1 MVNKTISHNLR
12 QQKCFQDSCVLVLLF
27 FSTIHLMSTILKPGP
42 QFDFSTMRLTQPR
55 AMQGGGVYMT
65 EIAFGTDVRDEVW
78 IQLPQCK
85 TKQGVVTNGRKG
97 HCDLVYDSTDTLVY
111 DWVEKL
117 QEHCQRLIFDK
128 REEWFHN
135 PLSLDDIESAF
146 VSVTKLYKSGKSF
159 LVRVNVKN
167 VGTDRAP
174 LAFDQNKAVIALD
187 EIPSERTIIPMIKV
201 SCIKFSSR
209 SFALELL
216 LQQVMIL
223 EDRPPIRE
231 CRIELKVPTSE
242 APFSVEAREE
252 ETVKEEPVEQET
264 TDASKDLDIDAKTE
278 NEIMESLNE
287 SIEPETV
294 PEITIT
300 KSEESVVEAEDTR
313 ENQEIEEITEV
324 TVEAGDDLVEVEELS
339 IEDTGEKD
347 ELRLRKPNEVYLQ
360 VYLAAKAKAKMAK
373 RAAVQALLE
382 AKKIKNTYLLDDVDS
397 SSDDELS
404 ETLGVVDA

>member
-1 MVNKTISHNLR
+1 
-12 QQKCFQDSCVLVLLF
+12 
-27 FSTIHLMSTILKPGP
+27 
-42 QFDFSTMRLTQPR
+42 
-55 AMQGGGVYMT
+55 MQGGGVYMT
-65 EIAFGTDVRDEVW
+65 EIAFGTDLHDEVW

-117 QEHCQRLIFDK
+117 QEQCQRLIFDK
-128 REEWFHN
+128 REDWFHN

-167 VGTDRAP
+167 IGTDRAP

-264 TDASKDLDIDAKTE
+264 TDVSKDLDIYAKTE
-278 NEIMESLNE
+278 SEIMESSNE
-287 SIEPETV
+287 SIESETV
-294 PEITIT
+294 PEITIS
-300 KSEESVVEAEDTR
+300 KSEESVIETQDTR
-313 ENQEIEEITEV
+313 ENQEIEEIREV
-324 TVEAGDDLVEVEELS
+324 TVEAGDDLIEVEELS
-339 IEDTGEKD
+339 IEDIGDKD

>member
-1 MVNKTISHNLR
+1 
-12 QQKCFQDSCVLVLLF
+12 
-27 FSTIHLMSTILKPGP
+27 
-42 QFDFSTMRLTQPR
+42 
-55 AMQGGGVYMT
+55 MQGGGVYMT
-65 EIAFGTDVRDEVW
+65 EIAFGTDVHDEVW

-111 DWVEKL
+111 DWVDKL
-117 QEHCQRLIFDK
+117 QEHCQSLIFEK
-128 REEWFHN
+128 REDWFHN

-167 VGTDRAP
+167 IGTDRAP

-242 APFSVEAREE
+242 VQLSLEPNKEE
-252 ETVKEEPVEQET
+252 ETVKEEPIQKEITAVPDESE
-264 TDASKDLDIDAKTE
+264 IDAKTE
-278 NEIMESLNE
+278 EEITEGSNT
-287 SIEPETV
+287 IVEPESV
-294 PEITIT
+294 PELTIT
-300 KSEESVVEAEDTR
+300 NSEESVVEANVER
-313 ENQEIEEITEV
+313 EKQEIEEITEV
-324 TVEAGDDLVEVEELS
+324 PIEANDDLVEVEELP
-339 IEDTGEKD
+339 IEDANDKD